1 MKNIL
6 VLVLLLFSFC
16 PLSAQENLPRHGL
29 SADIGG
35 SLGGTIKYNYRV
47 IAKDKFQV
55 TLSSGIVFGI
65 LTAGVSAG
73 AEISLGHDRQF
84 FAGISFDPMIIADD
98 DDLVNGI
105 AIRENLLIPKIG
117 YRWQAKRLGEQI
129 FLHAYLSPIIPLDDD
144 WIIPWF
150 GFGVLR
156 FF

>member
-1 MKNIL
+1 MKKTFF
-6 VLVLLLFSFC
+6 VLFLCSLGL
-16 PLSAQENLPRHGL
+16 LSAQENIPRHGF

-35 SLGGTIKYNYRV
+35 SIGGSIKYNYRI
-47 IAKDKFQV
+47 IARDNFQV
-55 TLSSGIVFGI
+55 TLSSGMVLGI
-65 LTAGVSAG
+65 LTAGLSAG
-73 AEISLGHDRQF
+73 AEISIGHEHQL
-84 FAGISFDPMIIADD
+84 FAGISFDPVIIADD

-105 AIRENLLIPKIG
+105 AIRENLLIPRIG

-156 FF
+156 YF